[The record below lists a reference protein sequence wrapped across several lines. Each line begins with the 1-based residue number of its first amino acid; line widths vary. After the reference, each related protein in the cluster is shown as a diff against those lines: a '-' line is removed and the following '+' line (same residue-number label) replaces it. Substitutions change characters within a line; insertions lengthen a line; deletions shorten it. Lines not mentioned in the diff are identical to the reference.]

1 VSCFKKPEWI
11 WLRDLRLGRRASLVK
26 RRVKPRAAKPCRT
39 AAIEYFSK
47 GVMMQKRFKQWMLLA
62 AFVPTFAMAQSLQ
75 NQAPNQAAAPAAAAA
90 APVDSAKQAA
100 INDLLAA
107 IDAQKLVGAIGN
119 SAQMQSKQLVP
130 AILSDALSENKS
142 LNDKQKQAAVPS
154 LQKNAVPKLV
164 DSAGQ
169 VFATDSFRQDAMKA
183 QFDAYAKYYTTDEI
197 KDLTAFYKSPT
208 GRKFIQVQ
216 DQVGRD
222 VVNGLMQ
229 KYMPQAIKA
238 TRTQADKE
246 VADVKPGK

>member
-1 VSCFKKPEWI
+1 
-11 WLRDLRLGRRASLVK
+11 
-26 RRVKPRAAKPCRT
+26 
-39 AAIEYFSK
+39 
-47 GVMMQKRFKQWMLLA
+47 MQGRFKQWMLLA

-75 NQAPNQAAAPAAAAA
+75 NQAPATSTAPAVPAA
-90 APVDSAKQAA
+90 APVDPAKQAA
-100 INDLLAA
+100 IKDLLDA

-130 AILSDALSENKS
+130 AILSDALSENKTM
-142 LNDKQKQAAVPS
+142 NDKQKQAAVPA

-169 VFATDSFRQDAMKA
+169 VFVTDAFRKDAMQA
-183 QFDAYAKYYTTDEI
+183 QYDAYAKYYSTDEI
-197 KDLTAFYKSPT
+197 KDLTNFYKSPT

-238 TRTQADKE
+238 TRAQADQE
-246 VADVKPGK
+246 VASVKPGAK

>member
-1 VSCFKKPEWI
+1 
-11 WLRDLRLGRRASLVK
+11 
-26 RRVKPRAAKPCRT
+26 
-39 AAIEYFSK
+39 
-47 GVMMQKRFKQWMLLA
+47 MMQGRFKQWMLLA

-75 NQAPNQAAAPAAAAA
+75 NQAPAQTAAPAAAAA
-90 APVDSAKQAA
+90 PVDPAKQAA
-100 INDLLAA
+100 IKDLLDA

-130 AILSDALSENKS
+130 AILSDALSENKT
-142 LNDKQKQAAVPS
+142 LNDKQKQAAVPT

-169 VFATDSFRQDAMKA
+169 VFATDAFRKDAMQA
-183 QFDAYAKYYTTDEI
+183 QYDAYAKYYTTDEI
-197 KDLTAFYKSPT
+197 KDLTNFYKSPT
-208 GRKFIQVQ
+208 GRRFIQVQ

-238 TRTQADKE
+238 TRTQADQE
-246 VADVKPGK
+246 VASVKPSAK